1 MDILLCTPS
10 NTIIVVLFF
19 PYEEYTGFVYVKFI
33 MYNVKVAHRR
43 RVSYNVQTIFYANWV
58 MF

>member
-10 NTIIVVLFF
+10 NTIIVVLF
-19 PYEEYTGFVYVKFI
+19 YSCEEYTGFIYVKFI
-33 MYNVKVAHRR
+33 MYNVKVAHLR
-43 RVSYNVQTIFYANWV
+43 RVSYNVQTIFDAKLV